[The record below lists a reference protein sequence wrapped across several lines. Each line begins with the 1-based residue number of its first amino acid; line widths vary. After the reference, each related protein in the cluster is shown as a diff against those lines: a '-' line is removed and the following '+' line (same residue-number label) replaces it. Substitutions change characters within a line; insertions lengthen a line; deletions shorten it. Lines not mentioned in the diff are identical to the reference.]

1 MLFDDE
7 TRQGQDLFARLKKKV
22 QEIGEAVRSL
32 KEQNAALNQ
41 ELAASREELEKLR
54 ERVAFYE
61 DERRELQTVVEDLLK
76 DFEKVSG

>member
-7 TRQGQDLFARLKKKV
+7 TRSGQDLFARLKRRV

-32 KEQNAALNQ
+32 KEQNAELQ
-41 ELAASREELEKLR
+41 RELAEARGELEKLR
-54 ERVAFYE
+54 TRVAFYE
-61 DERRELQTVVEDLLK
+61 GERRELQTVVEDLLK

>member
-7 TRQGQDLFARLKKKV
+7 TRSGQDLFARLKRRV

-32 KEQNAALNQ
+32 KEQNALLQ
-41 ELAASREELEKLR
+41 KELAESRADLEKLR
-54 ERVAFYE
+54 ARVAFYE
-61 DERRELQTVVEDLLK
+61 GERHELQTVVEDLLK